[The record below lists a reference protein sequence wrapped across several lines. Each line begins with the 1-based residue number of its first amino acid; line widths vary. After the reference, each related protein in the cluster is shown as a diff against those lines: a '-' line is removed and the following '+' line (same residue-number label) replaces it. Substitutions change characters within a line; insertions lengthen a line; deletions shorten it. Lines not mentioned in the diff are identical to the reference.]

1 MTSVPETTSC
11 RPALHQGALGPPPPA
26 PPHSQ
31 AQEHTQTCAHTHTH
45 ARHAPGNACRRLR
58 RDWLEGK
65 RCARQRPLPLLDP
78 GVSQGLGLE
87 VKRDRDGAGE
97 TSCSPGLSWR
107 EGPGGIRGN
116 CPAGLPAPLPSGGGA
131 SGPPVCVC
139 GGGAGPPSWA
149 GGREGALLRT
159 GLPRPLRELS
169 GEEAPASGRA
179 SRLAL
184 GAALGAPLFPRASSP
199 HAPFRT
205 QLGAREAP
213 RPSRRLRRPPR
224 CVRTRARWGCVPGA
238 GGGTRGSGFTSPGP
252 RQVRVDGSL
261 AKWSVSPSQGDLPA
275 WGTLSA
281 TEPILESPEISGSE
295 SLHCLSASTLGRHP
309 GPSDGAVQSG
319 RWAGAAWTAVQ
330 TGRARAT
337 RGEARP
343 PRVGPGLGRQ
353 APCALA

>member
-1 MTSVPETTSC
+1 MS
-11 RPALHQGALGPPPPA
+11 
-26 PPHSQ
+26 
-31 AQEHTQTCAHTHTH
+31 
-45 ARHAPGNACRRLR
+45 
-58 RDWLEGK
+58 
-65 RCARQRPLPLLDP
+65 
-78 GVSQGLGLE
+78 LE

-139 GGGAGPPSWA
+139 GGVQDHPPGLAGERAPCSGLASPGPFESSR
-149 GGREGALLRT
+149 GR
-159 GLPRPLRELS
+159 RPLPQDVLPGWRWGQLS
-169 GEEAPASGRA
+169 EPLCSPEPPLPTLVRDPAGCQ
-179 SRLAL
+179 
-184 GAALGAPLFPRASSP
+184 GG
-199 HAPFRT
+199 
-205 QLGAREAP
+205 P

-353 APCALA
+353 AGPGDRLHLTLPRVPWRKRC

>member
-1 MTSVPETTSC
+1 MGTARLASQPHSPAGAGQAGPLCVCVWGGCRTTLLGWRERG
-11 RPALHQGALGPPPPA
+11 RPAPDWPPPA
-26 PPHSQ
+26 PSRALGGGGPCLRTCFQ
-31 AQEHTQTCAHTHTH
+31 AGVGGSS
-45 ARHAPGNACRRLR
+45 RSPSV
-58 RDWLEGK
+58 
-65 RCARQRPLPLLDP
+65 PPSLL
-78 GVSQGLGLE
+78 
-87 VKRDRDGAGE
+87 
-97 TSCSPGLSWR
+97 SPRSVQD
-107 EGPGGIRGN
+107 
-116 CPAGLPAPLPSGGGA
+116 PAGCQGG
-131 SGPPVCVC
+131 
-139 GGGAGPPSWA
+139 
-149 GGREGALLRT
+149 
-159 GLPRPLRELS
+159 
-169 GEEAPASGRA
+169 
-179 SRLAL
+179 
-184 GAALGAPLFPRASSP
+184 
-199 HAPFRT
+199 
-205 QLGAREAP
+205 P
-213 RPSRRLRRPPR
+213 RPSRRLHHPPR

-343 PRVGPGLGRQ
+343 PRVGPGLGHQ
-353 APCALA
+353 AGPGDRLHLTLPRVPWRKRC